1 SEMHRAGLAIGSHT
15 KRHVLLTNEAPGV
28 TVDEIAGSRRDLE
41 RGLGAPVRYFAYPD
55 GRFNSA
61 VVSAVADAGYQL
73 AVTACGHRESG
84 YPLLTVPRRLLWE
97 HATVDAALRFSPSP
111 PWVCAP
117 AGWPAS
123 CRSVRSSFWVPIGSA
138 RTTWT

>member
-1 SEMHRAGLAIGSHT
+1 ARGEFAEGGLDPRRPLSGDQFSEMHRGGLSIGSHT
-15 KRHVLLTNEAPGV
+15 RRHVLLTNEAPGV
-28 TVDEIAGSRRDLE
+28 TVDEIGGSRRDLE

-84 YPLLTVPRRLLWE
+84 YPLR
-97 HATVDAALRFSPSP
+97 
-111 PWVCAP
+111 
-117 AGWPAS
+117 
-123 CRSVRSSFWVPIGSA
+123 
-138 RTTWT
+138 